1 MKQTSFGLALNLIKF
16 YLSLAVTLSAVTGY
30 FLSGNKAGI
39 DLLIVA
45 AGVFFLASGAAVLNQ
60 YTERSTDALMERT
73 RNRPVASGTIS
84 PKRAVIV
91 LTGLFLAGASLLWF
105 SGLLSLLLGVMTV
118 ILYNVVYT
126 SLKRKSALAVI
137 PGALVGALPPLI
149 GYFGSGTTSLNHD
162 IVVFS
167 IFMFLWQLPHFWLI
181 LVKYEKEYHL
191 AGFPTLYS
199 VMSERALLILT
210 FIWVLLSSGFLIIA
224 GIDHFEGLISYLL
237 AGFNVLFIWLFY
249 RILFIMKRTTAA
261 FILINTFT
269 FLLMV
274 FLIAFSLCK

>member
-1 MKQTSFGLALNLIKF
+1 VKQTSFGIALSLIKL

-45 AGVFFLASGAAVLNQ
+45 AGVFFLASGSAVLNQ
-60 YTERSTDALMERT
+60 YTERSTDKLMERT
-73 RNRPVASGTIS
+73 RNRPIASGL
-84 PKRAVIV
+84 V
-91 LTGLFLAGASLLWF
+91 LPRTAIIFVLGLFLTGAALLWF
-105 SGLLSLLLGVMTV
+105 SGLRSLILGILTV
-118 ILYNVVYT
+118 IMYNVVYT
-126 SLKRKSALAVI
+126 GLKRKSALAVI

-149 GYFGSGTTSLNHD
+149 GYFGSGIISLNHD
-162 IVVFS
+162 IIVFS
-167 IFMFLWQLPHFWLI
+167 VFMFLWQLPHFWLI
-181 LVKYEKEYHL
+181 LVKYEKEYNK

-199 VMSERALLILT
+199 IMNERALLILT
-210 FIWVLLSSGFLIIA
+210 FTWVLLSSGFLVIA
-224 GIDHFEGLISYLL
+224 GIASFEGLIRYLL

-249 RILFIMKRTTAA
+249 RILFISKRTVAA

-269 FLLMV
+269 LLLMI